1 MTREELIERLQ
12 KYEWSDIEFK
22 QARRAVPKDAYK
34 TVSAFA
40 NTAGGWLVFG
50 VREANGAVEAAGVI
64 EVDKVQNDFLSA
76 LRSGQKLNQV
86 IDVTED
92 AIDLEGKTLLAFHI
106 PESPWHDKP
115 IYLGGDLRQS
125 FIRRGGG
132 DERCTMTEIGR
143 FLRDA
148 SADKH
153 DRQSIDLDAENFF
166 DPDSLGWYRRVFEDR
181 NPGRRQTLS
190 DMEFL
195 REWGF
200 VTEQSGRLAPTRA
213 AVLVLGRGRYVRQ
226 TLSRPVVD
234 CQFIDAEFDSWSPDR
249 RWSDRVVVEENLIL
263 AWLTLSER
271 YMRRAERPFRIDM
284 TTLRRDDDPPDYI
297 SFREAAIN
305 LLLHQDYGD
314 HGRKASIRFF
324 RDRTL
329 FWNPGD
335 AFVSASELLEPGE
348 KETRNPDIV
357 AAFRRLG
364 LSEQAG
370 TGIRAIFRNWQ
381 ELGHVPPVID
391 NDKTRKA
398 FEVRFFREELLSEE
412 QRRFQTRLGLR
423 LNDAEARVFAFV
435 CRKGRVSLVDAKAI
449 TGLIGAEA
457 KSVLEVLEGQGVT
470 QRLQEGLYGLAP
482 HLEGQAILPSLGP
495 PRRDQVRN
503 SDVFSE
509 YAPRPGDSNGKAMRD
524 LATEQPMRLSEQQ
537 SRIVAACVSP
547 RSLAELMTQAGVTH
561 RSFFR
566 NRHLRPLLEAGIVSM
581 TNPDSPNA
589 ANQRY
594 ILTRAG
600 QNLMARQAG
609 VEREEKAYAQD

>member
-1 MTREELIERLQ
+1 M
-12 KYEWSDIEFK
+12 KG
-22 QARRAVPKDAYK
+22 KDAD
-34 TVSAFA
+34 T
-40 NTAGGWLVFG
+40 
-50 VREANGAVEAAGVI
+50 
-64 EVDKVQNDFLSA
+64 
-76 LRSGQKLNQV
+76 
-86 IDVTED
+86 
-92 AIDLEGKTLLAFHI
+92 
-106 PESPWHDKP
+106 
-115 IYLGGDLRQS
+115 
-125 FIRRGGG
+125 
-132 DERCTMTEIGR
+132 
-143 FLRDA
+143 
-148 SADKH
+148 H
-153 DRQSIDLDAENFF
+153 DRQPLDLDAENFF
-166 DPDSLGWYRRVFEDR
+166 DPDSLRWYRRVFEDR

-200 VTEQSGRLAPTRA
+200 VTEHGGRLAPTRA

-249 RWSDRVVVEENLIL
+249 RWSDRVVVEENLVL

-335 AFVSASELLEPGE
+335 AFVSANELLEPGE

-391 NDKTRKA
+391 NDKTR
-398 FEVRFFREELLSEE
+398 RP
-412 QRRFQTRLGLR
+412 LR
-423 LNDAEARVFAFV
+423 CASCARSCSA
-435 CRKGRVSLVDAKAI
+435 
-449 TGLIGAEA
+449 
-457 KSVLEVLEGQGVT
+457 
-470 QRLQEGLYGLAP
+470 
-482 HLEGQAILPSLGP
+482 
-495 PRRDQVRN
+495 RN
-503 SDVFSE
+503 SAGFKPV
-509 YAPRPGDSNGKAMRD
+509 
-524 LATEQPMRLSEQQ
+524 LA
-537 SRIVAACVSP
+537 
-547 RSLAELMTQAGVTH
+547 
-561 RSFFR
+561 
-566 NRHLRPLLEAGIVSM
+566 
-581 TNPDSPNA
+581 
-589 ANQRY
+589 
-594 ILTRAG
+594 
-600 QNLMARQAG
+600 
-609 VEREEKAYAQD
+609 